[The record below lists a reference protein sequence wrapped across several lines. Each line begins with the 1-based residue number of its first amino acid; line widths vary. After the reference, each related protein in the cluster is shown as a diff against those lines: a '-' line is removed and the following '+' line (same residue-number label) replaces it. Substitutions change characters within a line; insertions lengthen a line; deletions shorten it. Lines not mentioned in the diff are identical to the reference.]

1 MEHGR
6 CLAILPAMIQALTV
20 DKTGRVLLPSSVR
33 KRLNLQPGSRL
44 ALELLAERIEL
55 TVLPPESAQ
64 TTLSASGCKVLAA
77 SGVPSDAARAVRD
90 ERVARA
96 AGRSAA

>member
-1 MEHGR
+1 MFI
-6 CLAILPAMIQALTV
+6 AILPAMIQALTV
-20 DKTGRVLLPSSVR
+20 DKTGRVLLPSAVR

-64 TTLSASGCKVLAA
+64 TTLSASGRKVLAA

-90 ERVARA
+90 ERAARA